1 MIKTAMAIA
10 AGSALALGP
19 GLATAQQSLAQ
30 SGTITVGNIVFSNF
44 SLSSPGTALSARDFA
59 VEVMSN
65 GVKLMPVADSRSQIG
80 SAPVSLSY
88 QVSLVNPGTTFTGV
102 NLTVNGRDGS
112 ITQTIRNPGSPDA
125 VAVTVN
131 ANGSTSTA
139 VGGSTLL
146 VSQTL
151 AFTGGGD
158 SIHWFSQTFDA
169 GPVRASEPAVALVA
183 GFGLVAGIVA
193 ARRAR
198 RRLRGA

>member
-10 AGSALALGP
+10 AGSVLTLGP
-19 GLATAQQSLAQ
+19 GLAIAQQPLAP
-30 SGTITVGNIVFSNF
+30 SGTITVGNMVFSNF

-59 VEVMSN
+59 VEVMGN
-65 GVKLMPVADSRSQIG
+65 GVKLMPVTNSRSMIG
-80 SAPVSLSY
+80 TAPVSLSY
-88 QVSLVNPGTTFTGV
+88 QVSLVNPATSFTGV
-102 NLTVNGRDGS
+102 NLTVNGREGS

-151 AFTGGGD
+151 SFTGGGD

-183 GFGLVAGIVA
+183 GLGLLAGIVA

-198 RRLRGA
+198 RRPRGA